1 MTVFGPGGLDRPNFG
16 EIIGC
21 DPVCAF
27 FDWPAG
33 SREEGREF
41 RPVAHLAPCRPS
53 NAPSANRFADHSH
66 NAGSVRVASTAA
78 VSEVCVPDPA
88 VSGMRRAVDE
98 LRVMWRSARD
108 DDCVMEW
115 TNERTIER
123 RSRASV
129 LVCGPL
135 CKALARAG
143 GYRGR
148 PPRPTSLG
156 PENVPFPED
165 LDCAARMA

>member
-1 MTVFGPGGLDRPNFG
+1 MSATSAHRHINPYER
-16 EIIGC
+16 
-21 DPVCAF
+21 
-27 FDWPAG
+27 
-33 SREEGREF
+33 SR
-41 RPVAHLAPCRPS
+41 RPS
-53 NAPSANRFADHSH
+53 RRQRDGLIVGKVLIEVPTRRPPRTSPTIERSQREPGSPITHKRPDIERGPAEPS
-66 NAGSVRVASTAA
+66 
-78 VSEVCVPDPA
+78 VSEGTPQTRRL
-88 VSGMRRAVDE
+88 GMRRALGE
-98 LRVMWRSARD
+98 QRVMGRSARD
-108 DDCVMEW
+108 DDRVMEW